1 MTDGTDWKNL
11 FKQQVRENIQ
21 LEQAV
26 EYLQGLL
33 QSIVWC
39 TGAENPPG
47 VLAITLEKSDMEDF
61 EGGILKVDQG
71 EDALT
76 ITLTPQ
82 GS

>member
-1 MTDGTDWKNL
+1 MTDGADWKNL

-26 EYLQGLL
+26 EYLQGLI
-33 QSIVWC
+33 QSIVFINDG
-39 TGAENPPG
+39 TVVLSQAELEGFNGG
-47 VLAITLEKSDMEDF
+47 VLNVNQRDDEI
-61 EGGILKVDQG
+61 V
-71 EDALT
+71 

>member
-1 MTDGTDWKNL
+1 MTDGADWKNL

-33 QSIVWC
+33 QSIVFINDG
-39 TGAENPPG
+39 TVVLSQAELEDFQGG
-47 VLAITLEKSDMEDF
+47 VLSVNQRDDEI
-61 EGGILKVDQG
+61 V
-71 EDALT
+71 